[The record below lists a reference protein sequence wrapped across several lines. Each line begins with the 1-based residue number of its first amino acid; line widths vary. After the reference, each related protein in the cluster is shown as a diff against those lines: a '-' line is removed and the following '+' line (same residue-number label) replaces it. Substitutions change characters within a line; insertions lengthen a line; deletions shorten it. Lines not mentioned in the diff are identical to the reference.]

1 MDIKT
6 KSLIITYIAEYLH
19 AYLTQPHVT
28 VEYIMTH
35 AKHFLSADLKY
46 VPTSICDSQLVAVEA
61 VQTIFANCRT
71 VEYLP
76 PAYSKVLPHHNIVVT
91 LQVFALLRYPAP
103 TSKGDQCRYRVTTS
117 KGAYQQQPLTITKN
131 TQVAANSKGDQEPIA
146 THTRSHIASANPTP
160 FQSIQ
165 PLNKPITGRTRASN
179 LSHKYT
185 TPSNSRALAS
195 QLLTHV
201 SYSVLYHDTGEQ
213 LSYVKLG
220 KHPKF
225 QETWNKSF
233 SNEIGRLWGR

>member
-1 MDIKT
+1 MSGWEHFNGAFDYTATPLGPIVCKIIIHTTSNKRKSWDQRGREGFSVGPALHHYQCIWAMDIKT

-35 AKHFLSADLKY
+35 AIHFLSADLKY

-103 TSKGDQCRYRVTTS
+103 TSKGDQFRYRVTTS
-117 KGAYQQQPLTITKN
+117 KGAYQQQPLTITKKH
-131 TQVAANSKGDQEPIA
+131 S
-146 THTRSHIASANPTP
+146 SS
-160 FQSIQ
+160 
-165 PLNKPITGRTRASN
+165 
-179 LSHKYT
+179 
-185 TPSNSRALAS
+185 S
-195 QLLTHV
+195 QLQGWPGTHSHPHKITHCFSQ
-201 SYSVLYHDTGEQ
+201 SYAFPVNPA
-213 LSYVKLG
+213 
-220 KHPKF
+220 PK
-225 QETWNKSF
+225 
-233 SNEIGRLWGR
+233 